1 MSVNLLIAA
10 DIVPTKSNQ
19 QLFTNGDIIQ
29 LIGEALAR
37 RFKEADFIAMNLEV
51 PLVDKESPISKCG
64 PCLIASTS
72 SVTGLKAINPFFYT
86 LANNH
91 IMDQGVAG
99 LKSTMS
105 TLSGA
110 GIAYAGAGLNID
122 EAKISYVTEVNG
134 VIIGVYCCAEHEFS
148 IASKYEAGANP
159 FDPLVSFDE
168 VKTLKEKCDFLIVLY
183 HGGKEQYRYPSPQL
197 QRVFHKFA
205 ESGADLV
212 VAQHT
217 HCVGCMEEYLG
228 ATLVY
233 GQGNFLFDYSDNVFW
248 DTSLIIG
255 VSLDDNKKPII
266 EYIPLIKDENGVKE
280 AVSDIEIIR
289 DFKERSRE
297 IQTEGTIETKYREYA
312 KQMLYEYLI
321 RISGKKRHSV
331 LFRLLNKISGYK
343 YVYSQYSREDLML
356 IQNVIDCEAHKELFL
371 IGLKER

>member
-19 QLFTNGDIIQ
+19 QLFTNGDIIP

-122 EAKISYVTEVNG
+122 EAK
-134 VIIGVYCCAEHEFS
+134 
-148 IASKYEAGANP
+148 K
-159 FDPLVSFDE
+159 
-168 VKTLKEKCDFLIVLY
+168 
-183 HGGKEQYRYPSPQL
+183 
-197 QRVFHKFA
+197 
-205 ESGADLV
+205 
-212 VAQHT
+212 
-217 HCVGCMEEYLG
+217 
-228 ATLVY
+228 
-233 GQGNFLFDYSDNVFW
+233 
-248 DTSLIIG
+248 
-255 VSLDDNKKPII
+255 
-266 EYIPLIKDENGVKE
+266 
-280 AVSDIEIIR
+280 
-289 DFKERSRE
+289 
-297 IQTEGTIETKYREYA
+297 
-312 KQMLYEYLI
+312 
-321 RISGKKRHSV
+321 
-331 LFRLLNKISGYK
+331 
-343 YVYSQYSREDLML
+343 
-356 IQNVIDCEAHKELFL
+356 
-371 IGLKER
+371 

>member
-19 QLFTNGDIIQ
+19 QLFTNGDIIP
-29 LIGEALAR
+29 LVGEALAR

-168 VKTLKEKCDFLIVLY
+168 VKTLKEKCDYLIVLY

-266 EYIPLIKDENGVKE
+266 EFIPLIKDENGVKE
-280 AVSDIEIIR
+280 AVSDIVIIK

-321 RISGKKRHSV
+321 RISGKKRHRV

-371 IGLKER
+371 TGLKER

>member
-19 QLFTNGDIIQ
+19 QLFTNGDIIP